1 MKFKELLNEEKTEN
15 INEDLKTLKSKIDPK
30 IRKYQKIHNVKITY
44 NDDFSEVQVN
54 VTVLDEKGA
63 KKMAGVL
70 INKLF
75 GSTATKYLKNIFI
88 KSEQINH
95 VLKLYYKIDMD
106 LELAQKEI
114 EPPKG
119 IEIKTPADIIC
130 YSMNL

>member
-30 IRKYQKIHNVKITY
+30 IRKYQKIYNVKITY

-54 VTVLDEKGA
+54 VTVLDEKRA
-63 KKMAGVL
+63 KKMAGML

-119 IEIKTPADIIC
+119 VEIKTPADIIC

>member
-63 KKMAGVL
+63 KKIGRYV
-70 INKLF
+70 NK
-75 GSTATKYLKNIFI
+75 
-88 KSEQINH
+88 
-95 VLKLYYKIDMD
+95 
-106 LELAQKEI
+106 
-114 EPPKG
+114 
-119 IEIKTPADIIC
+119 
-130 YSMNL
+130 